1 LIYAYAYM
9 PPECQEKLGT
19 FVHKLSYTNDCRG
32 LWAMGTGQNHISTP
46 KTKSGAMVGGRF
58 VGDRR

>member
-32 LWAMGTGQNHISTP
+32 LWAMGTGQNHIEP
-46 KTKSGAMVGGRF
+46 I
-58 VGDRR
+58 